1 MKAAQVTALVG
12 PSAIVV
18 RDVAEPPRP
27 PGKVLIEVH
36 AAGVIFPDVLKSQGR
51 YQDKPALPFVCGH
64 QASGVVL
71 AAPAGAP
78 VRVGD
83 RIVALTESGAFAE
96 RAVADPERVFP
107 LPDAMSFAAGAAAP
121 INYLTTHFALSW
133 RARLQAGET
142 VLVHGAAGGL
152 GSAAVQYARVLGARV
167 IAVVSTPEKAVLAR
181 RSGAH
186 ETVAADGFLTAVRE
200 LTSGRGVDVVFDTV
214 GGDRFSDSLRSL
226 RTLGRLLVLGFAGG
240 AIPALSVNR
249 LLLRNVDVVGIAWGE
264 FWATQPPDYPRRQWA
279 ALLPL
284 FESGELAPIVGAVF
298 PLAEVGA
305 AVTSLAQR
313 QALGNVIVTVR

>member
-1 MKAAQVTALVG
+1 MRVVASDASNRGRSYTCGTSAADVENSTAPDADVSPRQGDPRRKAVMKAAQVTALGG

-51 YQDKPALPFVCGH
+51 YQDRPALPFLAGH

-71 AAPAGAP
+71 AAPARAP

-181 RSGAH
+181 QSGAH
-186 ETVAADGFLTAVRE
+186 ETVAATA
-200 LTSGRGVDVVFDTV
+200 S
-214 GGDRFSDSLRSL
+214 
-226 RTLGRLLVLGFAGG
+226 
-240 AIPALSVNR
+240 
-249 LLLRNVDVVGIAWGE
+249 
-264 FWATQPPDYPRRQWA
+264 
-279 ALLPL
+279 
-284 FESGELAPIVGAVF
+284 
-298 PLAEVGA
+298 
-305 AVTSLAQR
+305 
-313 QALGNVIVTVR
+313 